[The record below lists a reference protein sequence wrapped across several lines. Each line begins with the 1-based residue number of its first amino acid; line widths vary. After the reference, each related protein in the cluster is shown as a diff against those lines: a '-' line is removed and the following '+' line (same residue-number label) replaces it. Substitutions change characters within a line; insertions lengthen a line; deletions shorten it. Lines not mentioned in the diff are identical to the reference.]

1 MRSGRSLTRNEVLEW
16 RSGWSNSDRLMIAG
30 AMDAVPD
37 VEFILVETESHIGA
51 WTAAGQAFR
60 VSPGYLLFPGRK
72 RSSSMPPNLFPD
84 MLEDA
89 QGHFHLLSTFDP
101 WTPGPRQLAEA
112 QCPGCFVM
120 LPASGIC
127 DCG

>member
-1 MRSGRSLTRNEVLEW
+1 
-16 RSGWSNSDRLMIAG
+16 MIAG

-84 MLEDA
+84 MLEDD